1 MHISQVD
8 LSKMAQR
15 VIDEFRGDEPN
26 RNVEVHIGPG
36 LEVQGGPGLPQVVLQ
51 NLLSNAW
58 KFTSRREHA
67 LIEIDRVK
75 DRPETAF
82 FVRDNGA
89 GFDMQYANQLFTRF
103 TGYTLM
109 RSSKA
114 AVSDWRRCDGF
125 SAVIMVG
132 FGRKQRK
139 DRAQPSTLRLIL
151 DPNTVQSWVFDAY
164 PIGGFDGA
172 AARSHEGQM
181 TNERFERLRNE
192 ASILLVE
199 DDPDHLELA
208 MRALEKHGV
217 MNNVLVARDGA
228 QALDYLI
235 GGRLTTLPEVVL
247 LDLKLSKVSGL
258 EVLRRIRENEET
270 RVLPVVI
277 LTSSDEEQDL
287 VRSYELGVNSYIRK
301 PVSFVEFAEA
311 IRQLGA
317 YWLVLNLSPQK
328 KRA

>member
-1 MHISQVD
+1 
-8 LSKMAQR
+8 
-15 VIDEFRGDEPN
+15 
-26 RNVEVHIGPG
+26 
-36 LEVQGGPGLPQVVLQ
+36 
-51 NLLSNAW
+51 
-58 KFTSRREHA
+58 
-67 LIEIDRVK
+67 
-75 DRPETAF
+75 
-82 FVRDNGA
+82 
-89 GFDMQYANQLFTRF
+89 
-103 TGYTLM
+103 
-109 RSSKA
+109 
-114 AVSDWRRCDGF
+114 
-125 SAVIMVG
+125 
-132 FGRKQRK
+132 
-139 DRAQPSTLRLIL
+139 
-151 DPNTVQSWVFDAY
+151 
-164 PIGGFDGA
+164 
-172 AARSHEGQM
+172 M